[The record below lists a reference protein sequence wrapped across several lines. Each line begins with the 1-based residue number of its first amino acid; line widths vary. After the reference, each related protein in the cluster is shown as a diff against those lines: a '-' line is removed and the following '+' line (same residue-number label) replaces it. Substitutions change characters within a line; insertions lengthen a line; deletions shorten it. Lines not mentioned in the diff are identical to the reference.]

1 MALVDLTDTE
11 LLEESGIGKTSWHVY
26 AKNIGSASK
35 LGLWWLGKFEK
46 IGTKHGHDVLEHK
59 DYADVYCCYNEHE
72 GCWQVQ
78 SPGKVH
84 MVAKEYDWHVDYEVT
99 DDEKEIVVLVLL
111 LPDDEEEIEQPQK
124 KNRLSPTQEE
134 MPKVQPKVQ
143 PKVMPKSKK
152 MPKGPKPPAGPP
164 PPDMLPDKDKG
175 KGKSKD
181 KAATPPPVKRG
192 GWMNKYRALTAAVQ
206 TDWAEAQQLALKFTD
221 DGEYFKASVLL
232 MAAIL
237 RDNRGDAQAMSSI
250 LK

>member
-1 MALVDLTDTE
+1 MQHNHSHSLLNVDLCNSSLAAGMPLVDLTDTE

-152 MPKGPKPPAGPP
+152 MPTGPKPPAGPP
-164 PPDMLPDKDKG
+164 PPDM
-175 KGKSKD
+175 
-181 KAATPPPVKRG
+181 